1 MQTLFLFL
9 SISLLACLS
18 VAFVQRSPLPS
29 GLSISQ
35 HERSSSSQL
44 HMFDFLKPKDEDKA
58 EEVVVEEE
66 EPAADFSDD
75 PIDKIFGFFF
85 GAKEEAPMGMK
96 RFGME
101 RFPEQY
107 PAVLDEWAAPVAGDD
122 KEVAALR
129 PMLKKTNMEFRN
141 LKVGFVFMIGS
152 MKEKIVGLIDS

>member
-1 MQTLFLFL
+1 
-9 SISLLACLS
+9 
-18 VAFVQRSPLPS
+18 
-29 GLSISQ
+29 
-35 HERSSSSQL
+35 
-44 HMFDFLKPKDEDKA
+44 MFDFLKSKDEDKA
-58 EEVVVEEE
+58 EEVVVEEAEAE

-107 PAVLDEWAAPVAGDD
+107 PAVLDEWAAPVEGDD

-129 PMLKKTNMEFRN
+129 PMLKNTNMEFRN
-141 LKVGFVFMIGS
+141 LK
-152 MKEKIVGLIDS
+152 